1 MKPDWDKLGGHY
13 ADHPSVLIVDVD
25 CTADGQGTCQRMGVQ
40 GYPTIKYF
48 MSGDKKGK
56 DYKQGR
62 DFSSL
67 KSFAES
73 KLNKPVCDAATKKGC
88 AKNEIAFIEKHEGK
102 SVEALNGDR
111 KSESR
116 RAQGDSQGALRSRE
130 RAQAEATRVE
140 EAGGRHQQGHQHPQA
155 DAEDR
160 RVIYVI

>member
-1 MKPDWDKLGGHY
+1 MKPDWDKLGSNY

-56 DYKQGR
+56 DYQQGR
-62 DFSSL
+62 DFNSM

-88 AKNEIAFIEKHEGK
+88 GKNEVSFIEKHEGK
-102 SVEALNGDR
+102 SPDELKEVAKEKADELKEIRKARSEAESELKQKQREWKKREGALN
-111 KSESR
+111 
-116 RAQGDSQGALRSRE
+116 RATNILKQMQKTAK
-130 RAQAEATRVE
+130 
-140 EAGGRHQQGHQHPQA
+140 
-155 DAEDR
+155 
-160 RVIYVI
+160 